1 MPEIKAEGGGP
12 ARLDAPLLTLV
23 GVMVLG
29 GMMSY
34 LDATIVNVGIST
46 LGGELHATLA
56 TIEWVTT
63 GYLLAVALAIPVA
76 GWAVVRFGAKRV
88 WLLGLSVFLIG
99 STLCALAWNAES
111 LIAFRVIQGLGGGMV
126 DPVMMTVVA
135 GAAGPARIGRVMGL
149 VSVPITLGPVVGPV
163 IGGLLLDNF
172 SWEWMFLV
180 NIPFA
185 LAAIVLAVRVL
196 PADPAPST
204 DRVPIDALGVALLS
218 PGFAALVYALSRA
231 GGDGFGSTGVITGL
245 AVGITLFTAYT
256 VHALRTTATPLLD
269 LRLFANRGF
278 GASVA
283 TMFLLG
289 GGLFSLLFLL
299 PLYYQQVHGHSVL
312 ESGLLLAPL
321 GLGTLIGMP
330 VAGNLA
336 DRAGARRLVPVG
348 ALLIGAGALV
358 FTQSGPGAS
367 QIALTAA
374 QFAAGFGMGLV
385 GAPTMG
391 SVYRT
396 VPGGAVAGATG
407 AVFILN
413 QIGASLGIA
422 VVALILQGGGAHAAP
437 TAGSYRD
444 AFWWPVAAAV
454 VVFAAGLLLPG
465 RPRPEPETPEA
476 AGAKADGGG
485 DATSG
490 GGAGTPDTRPVT
502 DRA

>member
-1 MPEIKAEGGGP
+1 MSVTKADETGP
-12 ARLDAPLLTLV
+12 ARLDAALLTVV

-46 LGGELHATLA
+46 LGGEFHATLS

-76 GWAVVRFGAKRV
+76 GWATVRFGAKKM
-88 WLLGLSVFLIG
+88 WLLGLTVFLAG
-99 STLCALAWNAES
+99 SALCAVAWNAES
-111 LIAFRVIQGLGGGMV
+111 LIAFRVLQGLGGGMV
-126 DPVMMTVVA
+126 DPIMMTVVA
-135 GAAGPARIGRVMGL
+135 TAAGPQRMGRVMGL
-149 VSVPITLGPVVGPV
+149 ISVPITLGPVVGPIV
-163 IGGLLLDNF
+163 GGLLLENL

-196 PADPAPST
+196 PADPPRGSEP
-204 DRVPIDALGVALLS
+204 VPLDALGVALLC
-218 PGFAALVYALSRA
+218 PGFAALVYALSQA
-231 GGDGFGSTGVITGL
+231 GAHGFGSATVITGIVLGL
-245 AVGITLFTAYT
+245 ALFTAYT
-256 VHALRTTATPLLD
+256 VHALHTAKTPLLD
-269 LRLFANRGF
+269 VRLFSSKGF
-278 GASVA
+278 SASVA

-336 DRAGARRLVPVG
+336 DRIGAKRLVPLG

-358 FTQSGPGAS
+358 FTQSDAGSS
-367 QIALTAA
+367 QIALTLA
-374 QFAAGFGMGLV
+374 QLATGFGMGLV

-396 VPGGAVAGATG
+396 VPGEAVAGATG

-422 VVALILQGGGAHAAP
+422 VVALLLQGGGAHTTP
-437 TAGSYRD
+437 TADTFGN

-454 VVFAAGLLLPG
+454 VVFVAGLLLPG
-465 RPRPEPETPEA
+465 RPQPAPA
-476 AGAKADGGG
+476 AAPAAPVADH
-485 DATSG
+485 A
-490 GGAGTPDTRPVT
+490 
-502 DRA
+502 

>member
-1 MPEIKAEGGGP
+1 MSVTKRAGSGAAG
-12 ARLDAPLLTLV
+12 LDAALLTLV

-46 LGGELHATLA
+46 LGGEFHATLA
-56 TIEWVTT
+56 TVEWVTT

-76 GWAVVRFGAKRV
+76 GWAVVRFGAKRM
-88 WLLGLSVFLIG
+88 WLLGLSVFLTG
-99 STLCALAWNAES
+99 SALCAVAWNAES
-111 LIAFRVIQGLGGGMV
+111 LIAFRVVQGLGGGMV
-126 DPVMMTVVA
+126 DPIMMTVVA

-172 SWEWMFLV
+172 SWQWMFLV

-196 PADPAPST
+196 PADPPRAADPVPLDAP
-204 DRVPIDALGVALLS
+204 GVALLC
-218 PGFAALVYALSRA
+218 PGFAALVFALSRA
-231 GGDGFGSTGVITGL
+231 GGQGFGDAGVIIALTL
-245 AVGITLFTAYT
+245 GIALFTVYA
-256 VHALRTTATPLLD
+256 VHALRTTRIPLLD
-269 LRLFANRGF
+269 LRLFANKGF

-299 PLYYQQVHGHSVL
+299 PLYYQQVHGHGVL
-312 ESGLLLAPL
+312 RSGLLLAPL

-330 VAGNLA
+330 VAGRLA
-336 DRAGARRLVPVG
+336 DRLGARRLVPTG

-358 FTQSGPGAS
+358 FTGADAGTP
-367 QIALTAA
+367 QIWLTAA

-396 VPGGAVAGATG
+396 VPGDAVAGATG

-422 VVALILQGGGAHAAP
+422 VVALILQAGGSVPAP
-437 TAGSYRD
+437 TAATFAH
-444 AFWWPVAAAV
+444 AFWWPVAAAA
-454 VVFAAGLLLPG
+454 VVFLAGLLLPG
-465 RPRPEPETPEA
+465 RPRPEPSGTGREA
-476 AGAKADGGG
+476 A
-485 DATSG
+485 
-490 GGAGTPDTRPVT
+490 VT
-502 DRA
+502 G

>member
-1 MPEIKAEGGGP
+1 MSVTKTEEGAPPG
-12 ARLDAPLLTLV
+12 LDRALLTVV

-46 LGGELHATLA
+46 LGGEFDASLS

-63 GYLLAVALAIPVA
+63 GYLLAVALAIPIA
-76 GWAVVRFGAKRV
+76 GWALVRFGAKRM
-88 WLLGLSVFLIG
+88 WLLGLTLFLAG
-99 STLCALAWNAES
+99 SALCAVAWNADS
-111 LIAFRVIQGLGGGMV
+111 LIAFRVLQGLGGGMV
-126 DPVMMTVVA
+126 DPIMMTVVA
-135 GAAGPARIGRVMGL
+135 TAAGPQRMGRVMGL
-149 VSVPITLGPVVGPV
+149 ISIPITLGPVVGPIV
-163 IGGLLLDNF
+163 GGLILDHL

-180 NIPFA
+180 NVPFA
-185 LAAIVLAVRVL
+185 LAAIVAALRVL
-196 PADPAPST
+196 PPDPPRGS
-204 DRVPIDALGVALLS
+204 DPVPLDGLGVALLC
-218 PGFAALVYALSRA
+218 PGFAAIVFGLSRA
-231 GGDGFGSTGVITGL
+231 GANGFGSTEVVVGL
-245 AVGITLFTAYT
+245 ALGVVLFAGYTA
-256 VHALRTTATPLLD
+256 HALRTRQPLVD
-269 LRLFANRGF
+269 VRLFSSRGF
-278 GASVA
+278 SASVA

-321 GLGTLIGMP
+321 GFGTLIGMP

-336 DRAGARRLVPVG
+336 DKFGAKRLVPTG

-358 FTQSGPGAS
+358 FTQSDAGSS
-367 QIALTAA
+367 QVLLTIAQL
-374 QFAAGFGMGLV
+374 AAGFGMGLV

-396 VPGGAVAGATG
+396 VPGEAVAGATG

-422 VVALILQGGGAHAAP
+422 VVALILTGGGSHHAP
-437 TAGSYRD
+437 TTGTFGN

-454 VVFAAGLLLPG
+454 VVFVAGLLLPG
-465 RPRPEPETPEA
+465 RPQPVPAAPAPEPV
-476 AGAKADGGG
+476 ADP
-485 DATSG
+485 A
-490 GGAGTPDTRPVT
+490 
-502 DRA
+502 

>member
-1 MPEIKAEGGGP
+1 MPETKAARSGP
-12 ARLDAPLLTLV
+12 ARLDAALLTLV

-46 LGGELHATLA
+46 LGGEFHATLA

-63 GYLLAVALAIPVA
+63 GYLLAVALAIPLA
-76 GWAVVRFGAKRV
+76 GWAVVRFGAKRM

-99 STLCALAWNAES
+99 STLCAFAWNAES
-111 LIAFRVIQGLGGGMV
+111 LIAFRVIQGFGGGMV
-126 DPVMMTVVA
+126 DPIMMTVVA

-163 IGGLLLDNF
+163 IGGLLLDSF
-172 SWEWMFLV
+172 SWQWMFLV

-185 LAAIVLAVRVL
+185 LAAIVLAIRVL
-196 PADPAPST
+196 PADPPPSG
-204 DRVPIDALGVALLS
+204 DPVPLDVLGVALLS
-218 PGFAALVYALSRA
+218 PGFAAIVFALSQA
-231 GGDGFGSTGVITGL
+231 GGDGFGGPEVIIGL
-245 AVGITLFTAYT
+245 AVGLVLFAAYA
-256 VHALRTTATPLLD
+256 VHALRTTGTPLLD
-269 LRLFANRGF
+269 LRLFAGKGF
-278 GASVA
+278 SASVT

-336 DRAGARRLVPVG
+336 DRVGARRLVPTG

-358 FTQSGPGAS
+358 FTGSDAGTS

-391 SVYRT
+391 SVYKT
-396 VPGGAVAGATG
+396 VPGDAVAGATG

-413 QIGASLGIA
+413 QIGAALGIA
-422 VVALILQGGGAHAAP
+422 AVALILQGGGSHTTPNAE
-437 TAGSYRD
+437 TFGN
-444 AFWWPVAAAV
+444 AFWWPAAAAV
-454 VVFAAGLLLPG
+454 VVFVAGLLLPG
-465 RPRPEPETPEA
+465 KPRPEP
-476 AGAKADGGG
+476 AGDEPAG
-485 DATSG
+485 DTAPVSG
-490 GGAGTPDTRPVT
+490 HA
-502 DRA
+502 

>member
-1 MPEIKAEGGGP
+1 MSDTIAERGGP
-12 ARLDAPLLTLV
+12 ARLDAALLTLI

-46 LGGELHATLA
+46 LGGEFDATLS

-63 GYLLAVALAIPVA
+63 GYLLAVALAIPLA
-76 GWAVVRFGAKRV
+76 GWATLRFGAKRM
-88 WLLGLSVFLIG
+88 WLIGLTVFLVG
-99 STLCALAWNAES
+99 STLSAFAWNAGS
-111 LIAFRVIQGLGGGMV
+111 LIAFRVLQGFGGGMV
-126 DPVMMTVVA
+126 DPIMLTVVA
-135 GAAGPARIGRVMGL
+135 GAAGPRRVARVMGL

-163 IGGLLLDNF
+163 VGGLILENL
-172 SWEWMFLV
+172 SWQWMFLV

-185 LAAIVLAVRVL
+185 LAAIVLAIVVL
-196 PADPAPST
+196 PADPPGGGRSA
-204 DRVPIDALGVALLS
+204 PIDWLGVCLLS

-231 GGDGFGSTGVITGL
+231 GADGFGSGGVIAGL
-245 AVGITLFTAYT
+245 AAGVLLLAGYVI
-256 VHALRTTATPLLD
+256 HALRTARTPLLD
-269 LRLFANRGF
+269 LRLFRSKGF
-278 GASVA
+278 SAGVT
-283 TMFLLG
+283 TMFLVG

-336 DRAGARRLVPVG
+336 DRFGARRLVP
-348 ALLIGAGALV
+348 AGAALIALGTLV
-358 FTQSGPGAS
+358 FTGSGAGTS
-367 QIALTAA
+367 QVALTAA
-374 QFAAGFGMGLV
+374 QLAAGFGLGLV

-396 VPGGAVAGATG
+396 VPGDAVAGATG

-422 VVALILQGGGAHAAP
+422 VVALILQGGGAHATP
-437 TAGSYRD
+437 TPESFGD
-444 AFWWPVAAAV
+444 AFRWPFAAAL

-465 RPRPEPETPEA
+465 RPRP
-476 AGAKADGGG
+476 
-485 DATSG
+485 
-490 GGAGTPDTRPVT
+490 
-502 DRA
+502 

>member
-1 MPEIKAEGGGP
+1 MSETKPAESGP
-12 ARLDAPLLTLV
+12 ARLDAALLTLV

-46 LGGELHATLA
+46 LGGEFHATLA

-63 GYLLAVALAIPVA
+63 GYLLAVALAIPLA
-76 GWAVVRFGAKRV
+76 GWAVVRYGAKRM

-99 STLCALAWNAES
+99 STLCAFAWNAES
-111 LIAFRVIQGLGGGMV
+111 LIAFRIVQGFGGGMV
-126 DPVMMTVVA
+126 DPIMMTVVA

-149 VSVPITLGPVVGPV
+149 VSVPITLGPVIGPV
-163 IGGLLLDNF
+163 VGGLLLDNF

-185 LAAIVLAVRVL
+185 LAAIVLAIRVL
-196 PADPAPST
+196 PADPPPSG
-204 DRVPIDALGVALLS
+204 DPVPFDALGVALLS
-218 PGFAALVYALSRA
+218 PGFAAIVFALSQA
-231 GGDGFGSTGVITGL
+231 GGDGFGSTKVIVGL
-245 AVGITLFTAYT
+245 AVGVALFVAYT
-256 VHALRTTATPLLD
+256 VHALRTSVTPLLD
-269 LRLFANRGF
+269 LRLFGSKGF
-278 GASVA
+278 SASVT

-330 VAGNLA
+330 IAGNLA
-336 DRAGARRLVPVG
+336 DKVGARRLVPTG
-348 ALLIGAGALV
+348 ALLIGLGALV
-358 FTQSGPGAS
+358 FTGSGSGTS
-367 QIALTAA
+367 QVALTAA

-391 SVYRT
+391 SVYKT
-396 VPGGAVAGATG
+396 VPGESVAGATG

-422 VVALILQGGGAHAAP
+422 VVALILQGGGSHTAP
-437 TAGSYRD
+437 TAGSFSN

-465 RPRPEPETPEA
+465 KPKPEPAASDAPEETPAEA
-476 AGAKADGGG
+476 E
-485 DATSG
+485 
-490 GGAGTPDTRPVT
+490 PVT
-502 DRA
+502 DHA